1 MQAKLA
7 VRMHSSIPS
16 DPPGDDAE
24 IVRLLRER
32 ETAGLRRL
40 LAVHGPGV
48 RTCVRKMLGDLSES
62 EMDDVVNKAAFH
74 AWRSADS
81 YDPKKGTLRAWFLVI
96 ARNAGRGILREQ
108 QRRGFEVRGEG
119 FDEVAAAPSDEL
131 PSTPPP
137 AFVRA
142 VHECIE
148 ELPRLQ
154 RSIIEADLRCGDV
167 ANADELARTLQ
178 TTKNSIYVS
187 RSLAR
192 RTLRR
197 KLLAQGYVPGDGR
210 SQPLWS

>member
-1 MQAKLA
+1 
-7 VRMHSSIPS
+7 VRMPPSSNPTDTS
-16 DPPGDDAE
+16 GDDAE
-24 IVRLLRER
+24 IVRLLRAR

-40 LAVHGPGV
+40 LAVHGPRV
-48 RTCVRKMLGDLSES
+48 RTCVRKMLGDLSET
-62 EMDDVVNKAAFH
+62 EMDDVVNKAAYQ
-74 AWRSADS
+74 AWRFADS

-96 ARNAGRGILREQ
+96 ARNAGRGLLREQ
-108 QRRGFEVRGEG
+108 ARRGFEVRGEG
-119 FDEVAAAPSDEL
+119 FDEVAATPNDEIPSV
-131 PSTPPP
+131 PPE
-137 AFVRA
+137 AFLKA
-142 VHECIE
+142 VHECID
-148 ELPRLQ
+148 ELPNLQ
-154 RSIIEADLRCGDV
+154 RSIIQADLRSGDV

>member
-1 MQAKLA
+1 MPPA
-7 VRMHSSIPS
+7 SNPT
-16 DPPGDDAE
+16 DPTRDDAE
-24 IVRLLRER
+24 IVRLLRAR

-48 RTCVRKMLGDLSES
+48 RTCVRKMLGDLSDS
-62 EMDDVVNKAAFH
+62 EMDDVVNKAAFD
-74 AWRSADS
+74 AWRFADS
-81 YDPKKGTLRAWFLVI
+81 YDPLKGTLRAWFLVI
-96 ARNAGRGILREQ
+96 ARNAGRGLLRAQ
-108 QRRGFEVRGEG
+108 ARRGFEVRGER
-119 FDEVAAAPSDEL
+119 FDEVAAAPADDEL
-131 PSTPPP
+131 PSTPPE

-142 VHECIE
+142 VHGCIA
-148 ELPRLQ
+148 ELPKLQ
-154 RSIIEADLRCGDV
+154 RSIIEADLRSGDV

-187 RSLAR
+187 RSIAR